1 MYTFKATCLKT
12 AQSPGGSHSA
22 TLQGSDGSEITI
34 PSKDLLFEAGV
45 EYSISVDGKFAKS
58 APPAKP
64 VVPVAPKPVAPVAF
78 KPVAPVVKPIVS
90 VKPVV
95 PASKPVASVVQPMV
109 APKKP

>member
-12 AQSPGGSHSA
+12 SQSPGGTHSA
-22 TLQGSDGSEITI
+22 TLQGSDGSEVTI

-58 APPAKP
+58 APAAKP
-64 VVPVAPKPVAPVAF
+64 VAPVAVKPVTPVVAKPTVPAPVPVAPKPVAPV
-78 KPVAPVVKPIVS
+78 
-90 VKPVV
+90 
-95 PASKPVASVVQPMV
+95 VQPMV